1 LEKSNQNIFT
11 QWIAPLIAVA
21 FIAGSAQLT
30 INLDWQEIKI
40 PISGQSFAVLVSG
53 MLLGRKWGLVS
64 VLLYLILGGLGLPF
78 FADGGSG
85 WESFT
90 KGSAG
95 FLIGFAIAAFVVG
108 WLADIGWRSS
118 AAKTLLAMLIGTM
131 IIVGAGVLWL
141 TYLYGWRKALEYGFY
156 PFVWG
161 AIVKIILGAVAVN
174 EKVTSKFGMF

>member
-1 LEKSNQNIFT
+1 MEDNSQPIFL
-11 QWIAPLIAVA
+11 QRIAPLIAVI
-21 FIAGSAQLT
+21 FIALSAQLT

-64 VLLYLILGGLGLPF
+64 VLMYLILGGLGLPF

-90 KGSAG
+90 GGSAG
-95 FLIGFAIAAFVVG
+95 FLIGFAVAAFFVG
-108 WLADIGWRSS
+108 WFGDIGWRNSLVKS
-118 AAKTLLAMLIGTM
+118 LLAMFVGTF
-131 IIVGAGVLWL
+131 IIVDAGVVWL
-141 TYLYGWRKALEYGFY
+141 TYLYGWEKALEYGFY

-161 AIVKIILGAVAVN
+161 AIIKIVLGALVVSAV
-174 EKVTSKFGMF
+174 EMFYSK